1 MNDYEKYSKQILDL
15 YNRKLSLSV
24 NQELM
29 NMTFK
34 YSDKSKIEDEIKNKH
49 LSELQSKNKYI
60 VKCPHCLDGKI
71 PKREQD
77 DNSFGVCLG
86 WEITGCR
93 YCKGIGNIAILE
105 EDLPL
110 YTTFI
115 KGIK

>member
-1 MNDYEKYSKQILDL
+1 MNDYEKYSKQILNL

-24 NQELM
+24 NKELI

-34 YSDKSKIEDEIKNKH
+34 YSEKSKIENEIRTNH
-49 LSELQSKNKYI
+49 LQVLESKNKYI
-60 VKCPHCLDGKI
+60 LKCPNCLDGKI

-77 DNSFGVCLG
+77 NNAFGVCLG
-86 WEITGCR
+86 WEIIECR

-115 KGIK
+115 EGIK